1 EARGRLPRY
10 VVEGS
15 YRPDGTK
22 GRMKEGASQRRANL
36 EALVKQQGGRLEAF
50 YFTFGDADA
59 IGIAEL
65 PDNVTTA
72 ALSLAINASGIVRVK
87 TTVLLTTDDMDQAPK
102 KQIGTRPP
110 GH

>member
-1 EARGRLPRY
+1 MPKYLFQ
-10 VVEGS
+10 GS

-22 GRMKEGASQRRANL
+22 GLMKEGATQRRANL
-36 EALVKQQGGRLEAF
+36 EALIKQQGGRLETF

-65 PDNVTTA
+65 PDNVTAA
-72 ALSLAINASGIVRVK
+72 ALSMAINASGIVGVK
-87 TTVLLTTDDMDQAPK
+87 TTVLLSVEEMDQAAK
-102 KQIGTRPP
+102 KQVGYRPP

>member
-1 EARGRLPRY
+1 
-10 VVEGS
+10 
-15 YRPDGTK
+15 
-22 GRMKEGASQRRANL
+22 MKEGASQRRANL

-72 ALSLAINASGIVRVK
+72 ALSLAINASGIVAVK
-87 TTVLLTTDDMDQAPK
+87 TTVLLTVEEMDQAVK
-102 KQIGTRPP
+102 KQVSYRAP

>member
-1 EARGRLPRY
+1 
-10 VVEGS
+10 
-15 YRPDGTK
+15 
-22 GRMKEGASQRRANL
+22 MKEGASQRRANL

-59 IGIAEL
+59 IGTAEL

-72 ALSLAINASGIVRVK
+72 ALSLAINASGIVAVK
-87 TTVLLTTDDMDQAPK
+87 TTVLLTVEEMDQAVK
-102 KQIGTRPP
+102 KQVSYRAP

>member
-1 EARGRLPRY
+1 MPKYLFQ
-10 VVEGS
+10 GS

-22 GRMKEGASQRRANL
+22 GLMKEGASQRRANL

-72 ALSLAINASGIVRVK
+72 ALSLAINASGIVAVK
-87 TTVLLTTDDMDQAPK
+87 TTVLLTVEEMDQAVK
-102 KQIGTRPP
+102 KQVSYRAP